1 MLNKNENFGM
11 NNLSNN
17 YTLEAIKLLSKMSKD
32 VKKKLLKAKILKE
45 DEDIANLIPLLI
57 ESLQSNKKGL
67 DLFRKSNN
75 SNDFLTKLWVSKVK
89 EIALKQLLITEN
101 LKEFKGISKKDLS
114 IISAYSSDT
123 ENYTKIKKILLNE
136 YGILLY
142 FIHNI
147 EGMKTDAVTFKLS
160 TGTPIIGMSLR
171 FPQYDRFWFTLMHE
185 LSHIC
190 LHYDLLD
197 EPIIDNNYD
206 AGDSIH
212 DIANIENEA
221 DDLARISLVS
231 DKLWKKCRARKKIN
245 DTLLLEFCNDN
256 KLHPSIIAGFIKYEQ
271 KKYYLYKNFNKNI
284 VREKLLEN

>member
-1 MLNKNENFGM
+1 MLKQNENLKM
-11 NNLSNN
+11 KNLSNN
-17 YTLEAIKLLSKMSKD
+17 YTLEAIKLLNNMSKD
-32 VKKKLLKAKILKE
+32 VEKKLKKANILGDNE
-45 DEDIANLIPLLI
+45 DTANLIPLII

-75 SNDFLTKLWVSKVK
+75 NNEFLTKLWVSKVK
-89 EIALKQLLITEN
+89 KIALKQFLLSDNPI
-101 LKEFKGISKKDLS
+101 EFKGISKKDLS
-114 IISAYSSDT
+114 IISAYSYDSKT
-123 ENYTKIKKILLNE
+123 YTKIKQILLDE

-160 TGTPIIGMSLR
+160 TGTPVIGMSLR

-206 AGDSIH
+206 VVDSIQ

-221 DDLARISLVS
+221 DDLARISLVP

-245 DTLLLEFCNDN
+245 DEELLNFCKDN
-256 KLHPSIIAGFIKYEQ
+256 KIHPTILSGFIKYDQ
-271 KKYYLYKNFNKNI
+271 KRYYLYKNFNKNI
-284 VREKLLEN
+284 VREKLL